1 MENIKMKIVQRIIDL
16 RWEMD
21 DYRSARMYGKVAEIR
36 LEIARLEALLSET
49 Y

>member
-1 MENIKMKIVQRIIDL
+1 MENTKMKIVERIVNL

-21 DYRSARMYGKVAEIR
+21 DYRQARMYGKVAEIR

>member
-1 MENIKMKIVQRIIDL
+1 MDRLKVLQTIVNL

-21 DYRSARMYGKVAEIR
+21 DYREARMYGKVAEIR
-36 LEIARLEALLSET
+36 LEIARLEALLAQT

>member
-1 MENIKMKIVQRIIDL
+1 MENTKMQIMREIVSL
-16 RWEMD
+16 RFEMD
-21 DYRSARMYGKVAEIR
+21 DYRQMRMYHKVAEIR